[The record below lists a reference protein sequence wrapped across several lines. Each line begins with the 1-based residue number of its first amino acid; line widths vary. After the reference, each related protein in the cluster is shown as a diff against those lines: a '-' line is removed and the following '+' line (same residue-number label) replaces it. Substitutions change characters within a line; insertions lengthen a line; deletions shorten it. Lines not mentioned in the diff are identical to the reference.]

1 MKTIRDFDLKG
12 KKVIIRCDFNV
23 PITNGKITDDTR
35 IKESLTTIE
44 YAINNSAKVIL
55 MSHLGKI
62 KTPEDMSKN
71 TLLPVAKDL
80 SKLLKQDVIFSPYTS
95 GKRLESKINSMKEK
109 DVLLIENTR
118 YEDIPDKKES
128 SCDLELSKYWASLG
142 DIYINDAYGTC
153 HRDHA
158 SVSGIPKFLPS
169 GIGFLVEKEI
179 SKIDSI
185 IKEDTH
191 PFIIVMGGGKIS
203 DKIKLTKNLIKKCD
217 KILIGGALCFT
228 FFSAIGYKTYGN
240 MVDKDSIS
248 FCKRMLRRYSHK
260 IILPIDFVCADGS
273 IKKINKLKEGDICF
287 DIGPKSIRRFK
298 RKLRRSKRV
307 ILNGPMGKFED
318 DRYINGTREIY
329 KYIIDNNIKA
339 LVGGGDS
346 ISSVNKLGFNGK
358 FYHVSTGGGATLEY
372 LEGTKLP
379 GITAIKERK

>member
-95 GKRLESKINSMKEK
+95 GKRLENKINSMKEK
-109 DVLLIENTR
+109 DVLLMENTR

-228 FFSAIGYKTYGN
+228 FFSAMGYKTYGN

-329 KYIIDNNIKA
+329 KFIIDNNIKA

>member
-153 HRDHA
+153 HRNHA

-217 KILIGGALCFT
+217 RILIGGALCFT
-228 FFSAIGYKTYGN
+228 FFSAMGYKTYGN

-248 FCKRMLRRYSHK
+248 FCKRMLRRYGHK

>member
-12 KKVIIRCDFNV
+12 KRVIIRCDFNV
-23 PITNGKITDDTR
+23 PIVNGKITDDTR

-44 YAINNSAKVIL
+44 YAIDNSAKVIL

-62 KTPEDMSKN
+62 KIPEDMSKN

-95 GKRLESKINSMKEK
+95 GKRLENKINSMKEK
-109 DVLLIENTR
+109 DVLLMENTR
-118 YEDIPDKKES
+118 YEDIPNKKES

-153 HRDHA
+153 HRNHA

-228 FFSAIGYKTYGN
+228 FFSAMGYKTHGN

-273 IKKINKLKEGDICF
+273 IKKINKLKEGDICY

-318 DRYINGTREIY
+318 DRYISGTREIY

>member
-23 PITNGKITDDTR
+23 PIINGKITDDTR

-95 GKRLESKINSMKEK
+95 GKRLENKINGMKEK
-109 DVLLIENTR
+109 DVLLMENTR

-185 IKEDTH
+185 MKEDTH

-228 FFSAIGYKTYGN
+228 FFSAMGYKTYGN

>member
-23 PITNGKITDDTR
+23 PIINGKITDDTR

-44 YAINNSAKVIL
+44 YAIDNSAKVIL

-62 KTPEDMSKN
+62 KIPEDMSKN

-95 GKRLESKINSMKEK
+95 GKRLENKINSMKEK
-109 DVLLIENTR
+109 DVLLMENTR
-118 YEDIPDKKES
+118 YEDIPNKKES

-228 FFSAIGYKTYGN
+228 FFSAMGYKTHGN

-273 IKKINKLKEGDICF
+273 IKKINKLKEGDICY

-318 DRYINGTREIY
+318 DRYISGTREIY

>member
-12 KKVIIRCDFNV
+12 KRVIIRCDFNV
-23 PITNGKITDDTR
+23 PIINGKITDDTR

-44 YAINNSAKVIL
+44 YAIDNSAKVIL

-62 KTPEDMSKN
+62 KIPEDMSKN

-95 GKRLESKINSMKEK
+95 GKRLENKINSMKEK
-109 DVLLIENTR
+109 DVLLMENTR
-118 YEDIPDKKES
+118 YEDIPNKKES

-228 FFSAIGYKTYGN
+228 FFSAMGYKTHGN
-240 MVDKDSIS
+240 MVDKNSIS

-273 IKKINKLKEGDICF
+273 IKKINKLKEGDICY

-318 DRYINGTREIY
+318 DRYISGTREIY

>member
-71 TLLPVAKDL
+71 TLLPVAKAL

-153 HRDHA
+153 HRNHA

-228 FFSAIGYKTYGN
+228 FFSAMGYKTYGN

>member
-23 PITNGKITDDTR
+23 PIINGKITDDTR

-95 GKRLESKINSMKEK
+95 GKRLENKINSMKEK
-109 DVLLIENTR
+109 DVLLMENTR

-298 RKLRRSKRV
+298 SKLRRSKR
-307 ILNGPMGKFED
+307 ILFK
-318 DRYINGTREIY
+318 
-329 KYIIDNNIKA
+329 
-339 LVGGGDS
+339 
-346 ISSVNKLGFNGK
+346 
-358 FYHVSTGGGATLEY
+358 
-372 LEGTKLP
+372 
-379 GITAIKERK
+379 